1 MSRGNSPKS
10 EAQPLTFEPHLSV
23 GRSVIYGTLSRS
35 EKGSGAKR
43 GEARGG
49 KGNATP
55 ADPATRGGGSTAA
68 ALHCSAVLRSVVV
81 VLPGG
86 VVVVVVAAAGMNEA
100 PGRGGA
106 RAASAAL
113 GGFARAGRAG
123 RAGWPGLSAR
133 TKPLCCVRPH
143 EKGAAG
149 RSPAPHR
156 YSNFYNYFVV
166 HYSATA
172 LGALSVKIDAVS
184 AAAAAAGGQRLKA
197 IPGKRGAV
205 I

>member
-1 MSRGNSPKS
+1 
-10 EAQPLTFEPHLSV
+10 
-23 GRSVIYGTLSRS
+23 
-35 EKGSGAKR
+35 
-43 GEARGG
+43 
-49 KGNATP
+49 
-55 ADPATRGGGSTAA
+55 
-68 ALHCSAVLRSVVV
+68 
-81 VLPGG
+81 
-86 VVVVVVAAAGMNEA
+86 MNEA

-123 RAGWPGLSAR
+123 RAAWPGLSAR

-149 RSPAPHR
+149 RSAAPHR

-184 AAAAAAGGQRLKA
+184 AAAAAARGQRLKA
-197 IPGKRGAV
+197 LPALRFRGNAAQSSGWRAGARSWTCSDLITLSRYPNADLLRGSSNSTLVAMSYVGFEKESDVGRWRHQSPGSAENARKIKGRYWIAA
-205 I
+205 IWSTKLFYDHKQNY